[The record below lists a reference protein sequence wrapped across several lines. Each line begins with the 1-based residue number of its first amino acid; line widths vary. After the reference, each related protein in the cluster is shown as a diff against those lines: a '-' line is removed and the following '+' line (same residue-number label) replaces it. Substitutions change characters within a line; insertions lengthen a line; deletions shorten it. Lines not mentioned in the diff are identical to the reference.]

1 MIAGV
6 EIGGTKTQICVG
18 STDGT
23 IKKTV
28 RGRVETEKGSQGILD
43 WIQENLTALIKEETE
58 QGNKIEAIGVGFGGP
73 LETETG
79 IIMKSVQIAG
89 WNDFCLKKW
98 FEDTFHIPSFIYNDS
113 SAAGY
118 GEYILGSGKG
128 TKQFFYTNMGSGVG
142 GSLIID
148 GNLYDGQGYGAAELG
163 QTRVP
168 DWTSDQ
174 PGKDERLEA
183 ICSGWAIEQRLRKP
197 GYIPADSILIKMCEG
212 ESSKVTNQML
222 GEAAKQNDAFALAEL
237 DRIANTMSIALANVL
252 CLMQVERI
260 AVGGGFSLI
269 GEPLFEPLRKYT
281 KQREFISN
289 TGHYEVEQCKLG
301 EAIVLQGAMLLAAK
315 EL

>member
-18 STDGT
+18 NTDGT
-23 IKKTV
+23 IVKTV

-43 WIQENLTALIKEETE
+43 WIKEHLTALIQEENE
-58 QGNKIEAIGVGFGGP
+58 KGNKIEAIGVGFGGP
-73 LETETG
+73 LETKTG
-79 IIMKSVQIAG
+79 RILKSVQIAG
-89 WNDFCLKKW
+89 WNDFSLKKW
-98 FEDTFHIPSFIYNDS
+98 FEDTFQIPSFIYNDS

-118 GEYILGSGKG
+118 GEYILGCGKG

-142 GSLIID
+142 GSLIVD

-174 PGKDERLEA
+174 LGKDERLEA

-197 GYIPADSILIKMCEG
+197 GYIPKDSILMELCG
-212 ESSKVTNQML
+212 GDTDKVTNQML
-222 GEAAKQNDAFALAEL
+222 GEAANRKDAFALAEL
-237 DRIANTMSIALANVL
+237 DRVANTMSIAITNVL
-252 CLMQVERI
+252 CLMQVERV

-269 GEPLFEPLRKYT
+269 GEPLFEPLRKHT
-281 KQREFISN
+281 KEREFISN
-289 TGHYEVEQCKLG
+289 TDHYEVEQCKLG
-301 EAIVLQGAMLLAAK
+301 EAIVLQGAMLLAAR